1 MEGDGSRGTRRRG
14 LEKVHI
20 WKEGYIL
27 STQVTLWRSYLRA
40 DFVLFT
46 TTISHVSPGGGRKDA
61 LSSTERQEE
70 RGKEDVSK
78 IYREKKLMQF
88 IAEAFIL

>member
-1 MEGDGSRGTRRRG
+1 MVPD
-14 LEKVHI
+14 EKVP
-20 WKEGYIL
+20 E
-27 STQVTLWRSYLRA
+27 S
-40 DFVLFT
+40 
-46 TTISHVSPGGGRKDA
+46 ISGTEYTGGGRKDA